1 MFVLFYIFS
10 FRISQIGDGGVTVQG
25 SPVDYSQLWH
35 WQTGVDTNEYVLVER
50 NPVLCGAVQ
59 LPTPTG
65 GRTCV
70 QEAAPVEYHFSG
82 I

>member
-10 FRISQIGDGGVTVQG
+10 FRKSQIGDGGVTVQG

-70 QEAAPVEYHFSG
+70 QGAAPVEYHFSG